1 MTGNPLSHKRI
12 VAERRIILLLGGE
25 ELLDEATAS
34 LLYLVDSWGSLL
46 KASKITGI
54 PYSRAWERIARVERL
69 VGAKIIERRR
79 GGPGGGG
86 ARLTS
91 VGRALLDRY
100 LQEYRRLT
108 GEPFTPR
115 GRGTLEE
122 AGSVIVSGSH
132 DFLLS
137 TAVGKAREQGVRIE
151 LHWTGSAGGL
161 ACIVMGD
168 CDLAGIHIL
177 DPETGEYNTRAFESL
192 GLHGSGVLIRGYDR
206 AQGFLSRRPMSLEEI
221 IVGLLRG
228 ELRLANRQAGSGT
241 RILLDYLL
249 SEWARRLGVPREE
262 IPVRVQGYD
271 TVYKTHLD
279 VAEAVSRGDAD
290 VGLGLRH
297 ASKLYGLYYTHVRWE
312 HYDLVVSRRFYE
324 SGDGRELVSGI
335 LRWARR
341 LAGSFEGYRIP
352 GDSGGLIIG

>member
-1 MTGNPLSHKRI
+1 MATNPLGHRRI

-25 ELLDEATAS
+25 DLLDEATAS

-46 KASKITGI
+46 KASRITGI
-54 PYSRAWERIARVERL
+54 PYSRAWEKIARIERL
-69 VGAKIIERRR
+69 LEAKVIERRR

-108 GEPFTPR
+108 GEPFRPLR
-115 GRGTLEE
+115 RGTLQE
-122 AGSVIVSGSH
+122 AEAALVSGSH

-137 TAVGKAREQGVRIE
+137 TSLGRLRERGARIE
-151 LHWTGSAGGL
+151 VHWTGSAGGL

-168 CDLAGIHIL
+168 CDLAGVHIL
-177 DPETGEYNTRAFESL
+177 DLETGEYNTRAFESL

-206 AQGFLSRRPMSLEEI
+206 AQGFIARRPMSLEEI
-221 IVGLLRG
+221 ATGLLRG
-228 ELRLANRQAGSGT
+228 VLRLANRKAGSGT

-249 SEWARRLGVPREE
+249 SEWAGKLGVPREE
-262 IPVRVQGYD
+262 IPVRVRGYG
-271 TVYKTHLD
+271 TAYKTHLE

-290 VGLGLRH
+290 VGLGLQH

-312 HYDLVVSRRFYE
+312 KYDLVVSREFYE
-324 SGDGRELVSGI
+324 SGEGRRLVSGI
-335 LRWARR
+335 LREARR
-341 LAGSFEGYRIP
+341 LAGSFEGYRVP
-352 GDSGGLIIG
+352 GDFGELIIS

>member
-1 MTGNPLSHKRI
+1 M
-12 VAERRIILLLGGE
+12 
-25 ELLDEATAS
+25 
-34 LLYLVDSWGSLL
+34 
-46 KASKITGI
+46 
-54 PYSRAWERIARVERL
+54 
-69 VGAKIIERRR
+69 
-79 GGPGGGG
+79 
-86 ARLTS
+86 
-91 VGRALLDRY
+91 
-100 LQEYRRLT
+100 T
-108 GEPFTPR
+108 GEPFRPIR
-115 GRGTLEE
+115 RGTLGE
-122 AGSVIVSGSH
+122 AESIIVSGSH

-137 TAVGKAREQGVRIE
+137 TSLGKMREHGASIE

-192 GLHGSGVLIRGYDR
+192 GLHGSGVLIRGYER

-221 IVGLLRG
+221 IRGLLSG

-249 SEWARRLGVPREE
+249 SEWAGKLGVPPEE
-262 IPVRVQGYD
+262 IPVRVRGYD

-297 ASKLYGLYYTHVRWE
+297 ASNLYGLYYTHVRWE

-324 SGDGRELVSGI
+324 SGEGRELVTGI
-335 LRWARR
+335 LRWASR
-341 LAGSFEGYRIP
+341 LAGSFEGYRVP
-352 GDSGGLIIG
+352 RDYGGLVIG